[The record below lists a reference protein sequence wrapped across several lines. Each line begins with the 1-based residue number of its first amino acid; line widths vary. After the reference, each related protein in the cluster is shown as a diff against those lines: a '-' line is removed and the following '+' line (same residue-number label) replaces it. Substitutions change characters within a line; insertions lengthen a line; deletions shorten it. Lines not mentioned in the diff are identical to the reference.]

1 MIPKKASKLYKQVAE
16 DLDIEELLVEN
27 FIEFYYKKIRD
38 CLTNL
43 KHPRINIDGL
53 GQFVVKTGSVKK
65 SIPRYQKSLETHDTS
80 TFGAYFNKK
89 RIELK
94 LDLLIRLEQKILFEE
109 QRKENFKKKKDEEYI
124 KINLGQQ
131 EADPG
136 GDNQ

>member
-27 FIEFYYKKIRD
+27 FVDFYYKKIRD

-43 KHPRINIDGL
+43 KHPRINVDGL
-53 GQFVVKTGSVKK
+53 GQFVIKTSLVKK
-65 SIPRYQKSLETHDTS
+65 AIPRYQKSLETHDTS

-94 LDLLIRLEQKILFEE
+94 LDLLIKLEQKILFEE
-109 QRKENFKKKKDEEYI
+109 QRKETFKRKKDEEYI
-124 KINLGQQ
+124 KINLEQP
-131 EADPG
+131 EADTG
-136 GDNQ
+136 GNNQ

>member
-27 FIEFYYKKIRD
+27 FIDFYYKKIRD
-38 CLTNL
+38 CLTSL
-43 KHPRINIDGL
+43 KHPRINVDGI
-53 GQFVVKTGSVKK
+53 GQFIVKTNLVKK
-65 SIPRYQKSLETHDTS
+65 AIPRYQKSLETHDTS

-94 LDLLIRLEQKILFEE
+94 LDLLIKLEQKILFEE

-124 KINLGQQ
+124 KTNLGQQ
-131 EADPG
+131 EADPR